1 MKAMKAMKSILKG
14 KPQKSMKATKGEKK
28 KSNPSGKSGNPK
40 AKPATNSPL
49 HKGNLARLGEMSLK
63 ERVKQ
68 ISEEHDD
75 EVSAAMVL
83 KENMSNEEKTRTWN
97 RHNKHLQ
104 KVGNEEEK
112 NEFQNA
118 SKRDKGL
125 LTALWLMRTESPKF
139 CTVARTASLDKVM
152 EKTEAWLSEKEALEK
167 WGEDD
172 LNKHLESGRVIWRET
187 SSWGVYEYSDT
198 QNYKKK
204 TVARHGQQWVE
215 AQEYQ
220 QDEAEAGEWEEQ
232 LNKDLHSLLN
242 EFSPGKGRG
251 KSSASGKGG
260 APGKGKTPGKIKA
273 PGKGKTTTGNPGNRE
288 RNQKDNMPLEDLPLE
303 EQLPAALAKL
313 RKTRDILAH
322 TSSNYEEALEKV
334 KKMSYLGKG
343 PLKEKEAHLKLLQST
358 LENVKKHLVKGD
370 KNKLGVVKDLLKD
383 SVKVIKDAKEEAKE
397 LVHISMR
404 TTSKASAKDK

>member
-1 MKAMKAMKSILKG
+1 
-14 KPQKSMKATKGEKK
+14 
-28 KSNPSGKSGNPK
+28 
-40 AKPATNSPL
+40 
-49 HKGNLARLGEMSLK
+49 
-63 ERVKQ
+63 
-68 ISEEHDD
+68 
-75 EVSAAMVL
+75 
-83 KENMSNEEKTRTWN
+83 
-97 RHNKHLQ
+97 
-104 KVGNEEEK
+104 
-112 NEFQNA
+112 
-118 SKRDKGL
+118 
-125 LTALWLMRTESPKF
+125 MRTESPKF

-172 LNKHLESGRVIWRET
+172 LNKHIESGRVIWRET

-273 PGKGKTTTGNPGNRE
+273 PGKGKTITGNPGNRE

-343 PLKEKEAHLKLLQST
+343 PLKEKEAQLKLLQST